1 MKNTCLTSEEII
13 TSFLNYLDN
22 TIYSYA
28 YMLDGSWGSGKTF
41 FVKNMLIPAIEKR
54 EREKKISDLT
64 YKEKKILYVSL
75 YGIKDTE
82 EISRLLYIELRHVT
96 AEELTPDIPDKLQ
109 SHKGRISSWL
119 ATTGKI
125 LAALSSRPFQGF
137 QSKHRMEGDP
147 GSGRK
152 DWSGNQAV

>member
-82 EISRLLYIELRHVT
+82 VIQVSVSRLNSKNSFEQQPAPWI
-96 AEELTPDIPDKLQ
+96 
-109 SHKGRISSWL
+109 IS
-119 ATTGKI
+119 GK
-125 LAALSSRPFQGF
+125 A
-137 QSKHRMEGDP
+137 DC
-147 GSGRK
+147 
-152 DWSGNQAV
+152 

>member
-54 EREKKISDLT
+54 EREKK
-64 YKEKKILYVSL
+64 KI
-75 YGIKDTE
+75 I
-82 EISRLLYIELRHVT
+82 
-96 AEELTPDIPDKLQ
+96 
-109 SHKGRISSWL
+109 
-119 ATTGKI
+119 
-125 LAALSSRPFQGF
+125 
-137 QSKHRMEGDP
+137 
-147 GSGRK
+147 
-152 DWSGNQAV
+152 

>member
-125 LAALSSRPFQGF
+125 LADVVKDAKGIWQMLSKMQR
-137 QSKHRMEGDP
+137 ELT
-147 GSGRK
+147 
-152 DWSGNQAV
+152 